1 MLISLTIMFLFGGG
15 SPDPLF
21 AKQTRTAIK
30 QVVADDERQAEVLA
44 AVKSIEGSWKRANKA
59 AKAPSKELGRLEKD
73 RAASTDDIEAQIEE
87 IVTIRQDL
95 HKDFVD
101 GIFEMR
107 EKMTEEEWQA
117 VFSPGS

>member
-1 MLISLTIMFLFGGG
+1 MLIALTMALLFGGG

-30 QVVADDERQAEVLA
+30 QVVTDEERQAEVLA
-44 AVKSIEGSWKRANKA
+44 TVKSIEGSWKRANKA
-59 AKAPSKELGRLEKD
+59 AKAPGKELGRLEKD
-73 RAASTDDIEAQIEE
+73 RAASTNDIEAQIDE
-87 IVTIRQDL
+87 IIAIRENL

-107 EKMTEEEWQA
+107 ENMTEEEWQA
-117 VFSPGS
+117 VFSP

>member
-1 MLISLTIMFLFGGG
+1 MLIALTMALLFGGG

-30 QVVADDERQAEVLA
+30 QVVTDEERQAEVLA
-44 AVKSIEGSWKRANKA
+44 TVKSIEGSWKRADKA

-73 RAASTDDIEAQIEE
+73 RAASTDDIEAQIDE
-87 IVTIRQDL
+87 IVAIRENL

-107 EKMTEEEWQA
+107 ENMTEEEWQA
-117 VFSPGS
+117 VFSP

>member
-1 MLISLTIMFLFGGG
+1 MLIALTMTLLFGGG

-21 AKQTRTAIK
+21 AKRTRTAIK
-30 QVVADDERQAEVLA
+30 QIVTDDARQAEILA
-44 AVKSIEGSWKRANKA
+44 AVKSIEGSWKGANKA
-59 AKAPSKELGRLEKD
+59 AKAPGKELGRLEKD
-73 RAASTDDIEAQIEE
+73 RAALTDDIEAQIDE
-87 IVTIRQDL
+87 IVVIRENL

-107 EKMTEEEWQA
+107 ENMTEEEWQE